1 MLGRAGERAWEDVRA
16 SGGPLAFRLHY
27 RLAGLTGGSARR
39 FRGLQ
44 MVLLLCQGSN
54 DPAETR
60 ASVHATTLSRTR
72 TARDRRVAWEA

>member
-1 MLGRAGERAWEDVRA
+1 MVQGEWLA
-16 SGGPLAFRLHY
+16 SGGPLAFRLQY

-39 FRGLQ
+39 FRGIQ
-44 MVLLLCQGSN
+44 TVLLLCQDSN
-54 DPAETR
+54 DPTQTL